1 MTKTLSV
8 SAIQNGTVIDHI
20 TSGQT
25 LRIIHM
31 LRLLHKKHKVTVG
44 FNLPSKRMPLK
55 DLIKIENHTLT
66 NKEANEITVFA
77 PEATINIIKNFEVV
91 QKIITSLPPSISGI
105 FICPN
110 TLCITHHE
118 SIESFFHIEEQGRQ
132 IKLICKY
139 CEKGFERKEMMVE
152 RKC

>member
-1 MTKTLSV
+1 MNKTLSV

-20 TSGQT
+20 ASGQT

-31 LRLLHKKHKVTVG
+31 LRLLDKKYRVTVG
-44 FNLPSKRMPLK
+44 FNLPSHCMPLK

-91 QKIITSLPPSISGI
+91 QKIITSLPPHISGV
-105 FICPN
+105 FKCPN
-110 TLCITHHE
+110 HACITHGE
-118 SIESFFHIEEQGRQ
+118 PVESFFHIEEKGKK
-132 IKLICKY
+132 IKLVCKY
-139 CEKGFERKEMMVE
+139 CEKEFDRSEVIVVV
-152 RKC
+152 